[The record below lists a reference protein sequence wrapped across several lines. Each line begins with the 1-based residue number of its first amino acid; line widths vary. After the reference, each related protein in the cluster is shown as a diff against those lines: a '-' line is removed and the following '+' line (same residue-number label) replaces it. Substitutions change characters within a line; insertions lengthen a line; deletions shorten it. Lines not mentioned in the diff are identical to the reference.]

1 MKILLMGDASGYHA
15 TLARALRAM
24 GHVVTVASSGNYWM
38 NTSREVDLARRPGR
52 LGGALLWARLHTT
65 LSSQISG
72 YDVVSLAGCDF
83 VDLQP
88 DRILSIFRKLR
99 RKNGSIFLNDLS
111 TDTPFVRMCTSDEPQ
126 LPYSEWRN
134 PDGSLPLFAQ
144 RSQAIKDAWLGVLL
158 PLCREIYDTVDGVTT
173 ALLEY
178 HVSAQQIVSPDRLRY
193 VGIPIDLEGV
203 QPVQVDFHAPQ
214 LRIFMGMQRAR
225 ALEKGADRFEIVV
238 DELLR
243 REANRFGF
251 HHVENVPIE
260 EYRQLIRSSHIVL
273 DQVYSLTP
281 ATNASQAMARGQVV
295 VSGGEQAYY
304 DFIGEDKLHPII
316 NIVPGREQECVDQ
329 LIELERNRD
338 RLVEL
343 SEKGIAFVKKHNDA
357 RIVAARMLEF
367 WEERMGAK

>member
-24 GHVVTVASSGNYWM
+24 GHNVTVASSGNYWM
-38 NTSREVDLARRPGR
+38 NTNRDVDISRRPGK

-65 LSSQISG
+65 LSSRISG
-72 YDVVSLAGCDF
+72 YDVVSLSGCDF
-83 VDLQP
+83 VDLHP
-88 DRILSIFRKLR
+88 GRILSVFNKLR
-99 RKNGSIFLNDLS
+99 RKNGSIFLTDLS
-111 TDTPFVRMCTSDEPQ
+111 TDTPFVRMCTSAESQ

-144 RSQAIKDAWLGVLL
+144 RSQAIKGAWLGVLR
-158 PLCREIYDTVDGVTT
+158 PLCREIYETVDGVTT

-178 HVSAQQIVSPDRLRY
+178 HMSAQQVVSADKLRY
-193 VGIPIDLEGV
+193 VGIPIDVGSIS
-203 QPVQVDFHAPQ
+203 PAQVDFHAPQ
-214 LRIFMGMQRAR
+214 LKVFMGMQRAR
-225 ALEKGADRFEIVV
+225 ALEKGVDRFEIVV

-243 REANRFGF
+243 REPIRFGF
-251 HHVENVPIE
+251 HHVENLPIE

-281 ATNASQAMARGQVV
+281 ATNALQAMARGQVV

-316 NIVPGREQECVDQ
+316 NIIPGREQNCV
-329 LIELERNRD
+329 D

-343 SEKGIAFVKKHNDA
+343 EHDRDKLIELSRQGVEFVKKHNDA
-357 RIVAARMLEF
+357 RIVAARTLEF
-367 WEERMGAK
+367 WEERIGAK